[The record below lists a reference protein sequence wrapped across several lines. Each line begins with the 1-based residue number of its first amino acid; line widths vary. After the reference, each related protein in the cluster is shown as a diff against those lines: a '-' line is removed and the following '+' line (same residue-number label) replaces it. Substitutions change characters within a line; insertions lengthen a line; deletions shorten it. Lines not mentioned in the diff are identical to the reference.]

1 MQIVAESEFT
11 LPPAI
16 ADLLAARNK
25 LRAHYHAVGLNFTL
39 DGNLVGDIGEAV
51 ANDLFG
57 VDLGPRCGPGI
68 DGVAPNGR
76 TVQVKAS
83 GTGRG
88 AVFRKV
94 ETEADHLL
102 FFSFN
107 FEACKGVVA
116 YNGPERIVREFLPR
130 MWAGQLPISL
140 AKLRRANATV
150 VEADRLPFIR
160 CQEARL

>member
-1 MQIVAESEFT
+1 M
-11 LPPAI
+11 PAI
-16 ADLLAARNK
+16 AANEFVLPPVITELLAARTK

-51 ANDLFG
+51 ANELFG
-57 VDLGPRCGPGI
+57 LELGPKCGPGV
-68 DGVAPNGR
+68 DGVAPDGR

-102 FFSFN
+102 FFSFD
-107 FEACKGVVA
+107 FEACKGVVT
-116 YNGPERIVREFLPR
+116 YNGPERVVRDFLPPT
-130 MWAGQLPISL
+130 WTGQLPVSL
-140 AKLRRANATV
+140 AKLR
-150 VEADRLPFIR
+150 
-160 CQEARL
+160 